1 MAAPLVSRR
10 TTLGSALAAPVL
22 LPLALGGCDLD
33 PPRGEPS
40 PGASTPPPEDSALVA
55 SVVAELVRAEAVVA
69 AAVAAVPGLAERLGP
84 VGAAHRGPPRGPRGR
99 RPRRGPADG
108 ARRDRGARIVAA
120 LRTVGR
126 SEQRLL
132 RSVREACTG
141 AASGDLA
148 RVLASVAASTS
159 QHAAAL
165 STQVTS

>member
-1 MAAPLVSRR
+1 M
-10 TTLGSALAAPVL
+10 
-22 LPLALGGCDLD
+22 
-33 PPRGEPS
+33 
-40 PGASTPPPEDSALVA
+40 A

-84 VGAAHRGPPRGPRGR
+84 VGAAHAAHREVL
-99 RPRRGPADG
+99 AG
-108 ARRDRGARIVAA
+108 ARPDAALPTAPAVTVAPRIVAA

>member
-1 MAAPLVSRR
+1 M
-10 TTLGSALAAPVL
+10 T
-22 LPLALGGCDLD
+22 
-33 PPRGEPS
+33 
-40 PGASTPPPEDSALVA
+40 

-84 VGAAHRGPPRGPRGR
+84 VGAAHAAHREVLAGAVPDAALPTA
-99 RPRRGPADG
+99 PAVTV
-108 ARRDRGARIVAA
+108 APRIVAA

-141 AASGDLA
+141 AASGDVA